1 MLPPHAGFDLPAVQW
16 TRRRN
21 LLRVIDQLV
30 GEGLGSWPALAHTLC
45 NMRGEELRAATREGR
60 ITDALAREIEWAMQ
74 RPLGWLDATE
84 HEALER

>member
-1 MLPPHAGFDLPAVQW
+1 MLLPGAVFDLPAVQW

-30 GEGLGSWPALAHTLC
+30 GEGLGSWAAMAHTLC
-45 NMRGEELRAATREGR
+45 NMRGDELRAVTREGR

-74 RPLGWLDATE
+74 RPRGWLDATE
-84 HEALER
+84 HEPLDR